1 MPYKRPKSDVQLSSE
16 EKKRLLSEYLAFYQ
30 VQSQIDRAN
39 LNKKVPREA
48 FVAVMDEIGE
58 ILLRKS
64 SEMSKANQ
72 TIRDFL
78 NETPLPADLQN
89 LLPEDFRVFCLLLNA
104 LKQWV
109 AAEQS
114 ATDRYLLGGTA
125 RDSLRKLNDQCIVT
139 GEKIGPD
146 GELHHPV
153 RDGRPPILLSKNGH
167 TLIEGQIAGNQAEQE
182 GDLVSVEIQKI
193 RRKGNHSWVQLRHGC
208 LDQLGL
214 QVQFSSPGRRSGSRS
229 FAKKVHEELGL
240 SYQDILDWLDVHQ
253 PEIS

>member
-1 MPYKRPKSDVQLSSE
+1 MPYKRPRSDVQLSPE

-48 FVAVMDEIGE
+48 FVAVIDEIGD

-64 SEMSKANQ
+64 SEMAKSDQ

-89 LLPEDFRVFCLLLNA
+89 LLPEEFRVFCLMLNS

-109 AAEQS
+109 SAEQA

-125 RDSLRKLNDQCIVT
+125 RASLRKLTDQCMVT
-139 GEKIGPD
+139 GEAIGPN

-167 TLIEGQIAGNQAEQE
+167 SLIEGQIAGNQAEQE
-182 GDLVSVEIQKI
+182 GDLVSVTL
-193 RRKGNHSWVQLRHGC
+193 RKMKKNGSRSWVQLRNGC
-208 LDQLGL
+208 LDQLGS
-214 QVQFSSPGRRSGSRS
+214 QVQFSSPSRRSTSRS

-240 SYQDILDWLDVHQ
+240 SYQEILAWLDEHQ
-253 PEIS
+253 SEVS